1 MDPSHEYMPIYIRV
15 MIYVSYAILSVVGF
29 IRAKIDKLRRY
40 NPISR
45 RYEDERP
52 KEGYAPLFDE
62 FDHFYQ
68 RHMYRNI
75 SDCWNRPI
83 CGMPGAYVDVMKRY
97 SPDHNHTYSVSGES
111 IRCLNLGSYNYLG
124 FAQNEGPIND
134 RVVSILSR
142 YGTSG
147 TCSTAVEVG
156 TTDLHRQL
164 EEAVAKFVGKE
175 KAMVFGMGYLTN
187 STTLPALIGKGDLV
201 ISDSFNH
208 ASLVM
213 GCKASGAAVK
223 PFFHNNMEDLE
234 KKVKEA
240 ISSGTYNEDGS
251 FQLKYRR
258 ILILVEGVYSME
270 GNTCNLL
277 EIVRIKNKYKCY
289 LYVDEAHS
297 IGAMGKSGRGVLE
310 FYGINPTDVDIMM
323 GTFTKSFGSVGGYI
337 AASKEVIAYLKMTSF
352 ASVYCE
358 SMAPACVEQ
367 ILAALEVMN
376 TPAGIRKIEHLHAI
390 SNWFR
395 EELRSR
401 GFVAFG
407 GKDSPVV
414 PLMIYLPTHFS
425 IFSREL
431 LRRGIAIVV
440 VSYPATPTN
449 KGRARFCLSASHTI
463 EDLKYALEMIDEV
476 GDQMNLKYNK
486 YRNWYPEIAPR
497 IFALPP
503 PSTSS
508 SSVSSPTN
516 SSPSKRVHNNSKP
529 VKVPT
534 RSQETTPNTNT
545 HTATSTF
552 VPKKVKPPANEGWG
566 WFLNIFDPATFAGQ
580 N

>member
-1 MDPSHEYMPIYIRV
+1 MEPSHEYMPRYLRV
-15 MIYVSYAILSVVGF
+15 LIWTAYAILTILGY
-29 IRAKIDKLRRY
+29 IRMKIDKLRGY
-40 NPISR
+40 NPISC
-45 RYEDERP
+45 RYEDEKP
-52 KEGYAPLFDE
+52 KKGYAPMFDE

-83 CGMPGAYVDVMKRY
+83 NSMPGAYVNVMKR
-97 SPDHNHTYSVSGES
+97 STPDRNHTYQISGES
-111 IRCLNLGSYNYLG
+111 NRCLNLGSYNYLG

-175 KAMVFGMGYLTN
+175 SAMVFGMGYLTN
-187 STTLPALIGKGDLV
+187 STTLPAIVGKGDLV

-213 GCKASGAAVK
+213 GCKASGATVK
-223 PFFHNNMEDLE
+223 PFLHNNMEDLE

-240 ISSGTYNEDGS
+240 ISSGSYNENGAY
-251 FQLKYRR
+251 QLKYKR

-270 GNTCNLL
+270 GNTCNLP
-277 EIVRIKNKYKCY
+277 EIVRIKKKYKCY

-297 IGAMGKSGRGVLE
+297 IGAMGKSGRGVVE
-310 FYGINPTDVDIMM
+310 FYGIDPEDVDIMM

-337 AASKEVIAYLKMTSF
+337 AASSDLIAYLKMTSF

-358 SMAPACVEQ
+358 SIAPACVQQ
-367 ILAALEVMN
+367 ILAAFEVMN
-376 TPAGIRKIEHLHAI
+376 TPAGLRKIEHLHAI

-425 IFSREL
+425 VFSRGL
-431 LRRGIAIVV
+431 LCRGIAIVV
-440 VSYPATPTN
+440 ISYPTPMN
-449 KGRARFCLSASHTI
+449 KGRVRFCLPASHSI
-463 EDLKYALEMIDEV
+463 KDLKTL
-476 GDQMNLKYNK
+476 LL
-486 YRNWYPEIAPR
+486 W
-497 IFALPP
+497 
-503 PSTSS
+503 STR
-508 SSVSSPTN
+508 
-516 SSPSKRVHNNSKP
+516 K
-529 VKVPT
+529 
-534 RSQETTPNTNT
+534 
-545 HTATSTF
+545 
-552 VPKKVKPPANEGWG
+552 
-566 WFLNIFDPATFAGQ
+566 
-580 N
+580 